1 MIATRQRLCR
11 VCLRLNRSTLSS
23 RRAGLCFCLAVG
35 FIPADVKAESD
46 FIDRR
51 VATMQVSVSARHG
64 SLQPGDQE
72 LIQEKAIK
80 LRRLYDRVNLIEV
93 TVDLENTVKPAVEIQ
108 VSIEHA
114 GECVATAEAS
124 TVIAALDMVI
134 PKVEQ
139 QLRRI
144 KEKKTG
150 HRATGHKH
158 IETPTDDA

>member
-1 MIATRQRLCR
+1 
-11 VCLRLNRSTLSS
+11 
-23 RRAGLCFCLAVG
+23 
-35 FIPADVKAESD
+35 
-46 FIDRR
+46 
-51 VATMQVSVSARHG
+51 MQVSVSARHG

-72 LIQEKAIK
+72 LIQEKAVK
-80 LRRLYDRVNLIEV
+80 LRRLNDRISAIEV
-93 TVDLENTVKPAVEIQ
+93 TVDLEHTDKPAVEIQ

-114 GECVATAEAS
+114 GECVATAESS
-124 TVIAALDMVI
+124 TVIASLDLVI

-158 IETPTDDA
+158 IETPTGDE